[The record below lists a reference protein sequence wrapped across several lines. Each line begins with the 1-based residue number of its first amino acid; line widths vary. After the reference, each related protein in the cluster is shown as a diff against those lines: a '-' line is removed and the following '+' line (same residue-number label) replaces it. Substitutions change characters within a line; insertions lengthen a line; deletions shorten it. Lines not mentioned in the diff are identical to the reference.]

1 MRRIVVAGAS
11 RGLGAVI
18 AHHYVAAGDDVIAL
32 SRTPSVSGDWIACDL
47 ADSEAIT
54 RVAGT
59 IAGAVDVLI
68 FVAGIWEAEAFSDDY
83 SFAGSSSEEI
93 SRVIAVN
100 LQAPILLSKALLPQ
114 LLEAGSARI
123 VLIGS
128 TSGLDNIGTPEV
140 AYNASK
146 AGLRGAAQALAQALA
161 VQGLSVSVLN
171 PGDIGTNNVL
181 DAKARGGMRPGG
193 NLPMSDLLV
202 AVDFLLALSP
212 QATLCEV
219 NLIPLGS

>member
-32 SRTPSVSGDWIACDL
+32 SRTPSASGDWIACDL

-100 LQAPILLSKALLPQ
+100 LQAPIQLSKALLPQ
-114 LLEAGSARI
+114 LVAAGSARI

-128 TSGLDNIGTPEV
+128 TSGSTILARQRLLITP
-140 AYNASK
+140 
-146 AGLRGAAQALAQALA
+146 
-161 VQGLSVSVLN
+161 
-171 PGDIGTNNVL
+171 P
-181 DAKARGGMRPGG
+181 RPGCAG
-193 NLPMSDLLV
+193 RPKRWHRRW
-202 AVDFLLALSP
+202 
-212 QATLCEV
+212 LCRDC
-219 NLIPLGS
+219 LCRSSIPVILGPTMCLMQKRAAACGPEAICQ